1 MKKEDT
7 SQSAYHCIAEF
18 LPGPLSSRQSTNLQP
33 LAQFPLC
40 ILVALVTL
48 CGRPDKDTIKLRA
61 MNDDVSD
68 EEWDE
73 MPLIDVDFS
82 DEEWEPGDATSP
94 AEEVIDI
101 TSRAEDGPDL
111 ISARVGS
118 DATSPAEEVI
128 DITSP
133 AEDGPDLISARVGS
147 DSTSPAEEVI
157 DITSPAEDGPDLIS
171 ARRRNPARK
180 STLRVQY
187 VGERTDTFFKNDDVG
202 YSDFH
207 RTRKGGDKRPNR
219 ANSKV
224 SAQA

>member
-1 MKKEDT
+1 MKKDDT

-40 ILVALVTL
+40 ILVTLVTL

-133 AEDGPDLISARVGS
+133 AEDGPDLISAR
-147 DSTSPAEEVI
+147 
-157 DITSPAEDGPDLIS
+157 
-171 ARRRNPARK
+171 RRNPARK
-180 STLRVQY
+180 NTLRVQY

-207 RTRKGGDKRPNR
+207 RTRKGGDKRSNR

>member
-73 MPLIDVDFS
+73 DPLIDVDFS

-118 DATSPAEEVI
+118 DA
-128 DITSP
+128 
-133 AEDGPDLISARVGS
+133 
-147 DSTSPAEEVI
+147 TSPAEEVI